1 VQGRIIKGIG
11 GLYFVDTYEGILEC
25 KPKGIF
31 RKSGIKP
38 LVGDNVTAERLADGS
53 GLISEV
59 LDRKSV
65 LIRPEVANA
74 TLAVLVFAVN
84 APKPNLNLADR
95 FLINME
101 MAGVPAILVFNK
113 SDLASEEEIENIK
126 NGFSGSGYE
135 IRFISAKMRSG
146 TDDLKERLKGE
157 ITVLAGPSGVGKST
171 IVNFLTGADRM
182 ETGSLS
188 EKIMRGKNTTRHS
201 ELLGIDEDS
210 YIFDTPGFTSF
221 DLFGIEAG
229 ELGLFYPEI
238 KECLGKCRFTGC
250 SHINEP
256 DCAVK
261 EKLRSGG
268 MSKNRYDNY
277 VMLYNEIKSRR
288 KY

>member
-1 VQGRIIKGIG
+1 MQGRIIKGIG
-11 GLYFVDTYEGILEC
+11 GLYFVDTGEGILEC

-38 LVGDNVTAERLADGS
+38 LVGDNVTVERLDDGS
-53 GLISEV
+53 GVICEV

-135 IRFISAKMRSG
+135 IRFISAKMRIG
-146 TDDLKERLKGE
+146 TDELKERLNRE
-157 ITVLAGPSGVGKST
+157 FTVLAGPSGVGKST

-201 ELLGIDEDS
+201 ELLAIDEDS

-221 DLFGIEAG
+221 DIFGIEAG
-229 ELGLFYPEI
+229 DLGLFYPEI
-238 KECLGKCRFTGC
+238 KECLGECRFTGC

-261 EKLRSGG
+261 EKLRSGR